1 MLRMVN
7 LLTRMINFEAT
18 AGNVEEF
25 MELIQ
30 SRILF
35 PLLLFKFLIWENEF
49 GRRVQRGELTEEESL
64 INYHSPSQ
72 FTQLNQS

>member
-30 SRILF
+30 KSNI
-35 PLLLFKFLIWENEF
+35 
-49 GRRVQRGELTEEESL
+49 VSA
-64 INYHSPSQ
+64 
-72 FTQLNQS
+72 FTL